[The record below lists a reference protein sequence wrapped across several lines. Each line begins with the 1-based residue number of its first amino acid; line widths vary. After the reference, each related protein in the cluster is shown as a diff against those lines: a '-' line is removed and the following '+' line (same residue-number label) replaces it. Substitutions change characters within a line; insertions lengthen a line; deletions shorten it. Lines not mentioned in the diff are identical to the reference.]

1 MAQKKPTRKQMLDW
15 VNMVSFAVTEANL
28 YLDTHPGDPAAL
40 SYFQEYS
47 RLRNQALNDF
57 SALFGPHS
65 RYGKSKS
72 ADVGVGQR
80 TMALGR
86 RRVLNVEL

>member
-1 MAQKKPTRKQMLDW
+1 MQIMAQKKPTRKQMLDW

-57 SALFGPHS
+57 AALYGPLTVDTARANQQTWEWVS
-65 RYGKSKS
+65 EPWPWEGG
-72 ADVGVGQR
+72 AC
-80 TMALGR
+80 
-86 RRVLNVEL
+86 

>member
-1 MAQKKPTRKQMLDW
+1 MQIMAQKKPTRKQMLDW

-47 RLRNQALNDF
+47 RLMNQALNDF
-57 SALFGPHS
+57 AALYGPLT
-65 RYGKSKS
+65 
-72 ADVGVGQR
+72 ADTARANQQTWEWVSEPWPWEGG
-80 TMALGR
+80 AC
-86 RRVLNVEL
+86 

>member
-1 MAQKKPTRKQMLDW
+1 MAQKQPTRQQMLDW

-57 SALFGPHS
+57 AALYGPLT
-65 RYGKSKS
+65 
-72 ADVGVGQR
+72 ADTARANQQTWEWVSEPWPWEGG
-80 TMALGR
+80 AS
-86 RRVLNVEL
+86 

>member
-1 MAQKKPTRKQMLDW
+1 MLDW

-57 SALFGPHS
+57 AALYGPHTAATARAKQQTWEWGS
-65 RYGKSKS
+65 EPRPGGGG
-72 ADVGVGQR
+72 AC
-80 TMALGR
+80 
-86 RRVLNVEL
+86 

>member
-1 MAQKKPTRKQMLDW
+1 MLDW
-15 VNMVSFAVTEANL
+15 VNMVSVAVTEANL

-57 SALFGPHS
+57 AALYGPLT
-65 RYGKSKS
+65 
-72 ADVGVGQR
+72 ADTARANQQTWEWVSEPWPWEGG
-80 TMALGR
+80 AC
-86 RRVLNVEL
+86 

>member
-57 SALFGPHS
+57 SALVGPQT
-65 RYGKSKS
+65 
-72 ADVGVGQR
+72 ADTARAKKHTWVWVSEPWPWEGG
-80 TMALGR
+80 AC
-86 RRVLNVEL
+86 

>member
-57 SALFGPHS
+57 AALYGPLT
-65 RYGKSKS
+65 
-72 ADVGVGQR
+72 ADTARENQQTWEWVSEPWPWEGG
-80 TMALGR
+80 AC
-86 RRVLNVEL
+86 

>member
-40 SYFQEYS
+40 SYFEEYS

-57 SALFGPHS
+57 AALYGPLT
-65 RYGKSKS
+65 
-72 ADVGVGQR
+72 ADTARANQQTWEWVSEPWPWEGG
-80 TMALGR
+80 AC
-86 RRVLNVEL
+86 